1 MKYLVILTIKFYQLF
16 LSPILGHNCRFI
28 PNCSEYA
35 IQSIKMNGVI
45 KAIPFIIKR
54 IISCNP
60 FGGSG
65 YDPVHKKK
73 NEKK

>member
-16 LSPILGHNCRFI
+16 ISPMFGHNCRFI
-28 PNCSEYA
+28 PTCSEYA

-45 KAIPFIIKR
+45 KGIPFIIKR

-60 FGGSG
+60 FGRSG